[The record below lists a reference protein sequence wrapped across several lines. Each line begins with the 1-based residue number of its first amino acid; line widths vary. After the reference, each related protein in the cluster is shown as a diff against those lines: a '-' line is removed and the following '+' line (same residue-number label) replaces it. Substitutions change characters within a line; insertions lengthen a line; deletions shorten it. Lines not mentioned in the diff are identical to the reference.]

1 MLRSRDERP
10 RDNDPRKK
18 LDKFPSRH
26 GFTRAKE
33 LIGYNW
39 VIRFW
44 IEKLCPSSHT
54 KRAFGMSALPP
65 KADIR
70 QGNREVRFVPK
81 ADVPVDGGLVE

>member
-1 MLRSRDERP
+1 MLRPRDERP
-10 RDNDPRKK
+10 RDYDPRKK
-18 LDKFPSRH
+18 FDEFPSRH

-33 LIGYNW
+33 LIGYNR

-65 KADIR
+65 KADIGTQSR
-70 QGNREVRFVPK
+70 DVRFVPK